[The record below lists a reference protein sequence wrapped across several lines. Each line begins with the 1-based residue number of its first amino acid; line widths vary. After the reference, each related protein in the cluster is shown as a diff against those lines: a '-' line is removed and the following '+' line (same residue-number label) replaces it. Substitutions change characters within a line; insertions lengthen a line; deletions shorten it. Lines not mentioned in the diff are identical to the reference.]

1 MEVWSVIVLI
11 FFLVF
16 AGVQFDSGSFLFSMC
31 YSHVWPLLALLFH
44 TVGLGFAASVTLRPV
59 LPAETAAS
67 VLLEPALQINYS
79 IPINLIRRYV
89 ATSLS
94 PLCYSQS
101 LC

>member
-1 MEVWSVIVLI
+1 MS
-11 FFLVF
+11 
-16 AGVQFDSGSFLFSMC
+16 

-44 TVGLGFAASVTLRPV
+44 TVGLGFAASVTVRPV

-79 IPINLIRRYV
+79 IPINLIRRHV